1 MFAIASRFYFYFEYL
16 TGHTAGAG
24 AADR

>member
-1 MFAIASRFYFYFEYL
+1 MFAIASRFYFYFGYL

-24 AADR
+24 AAG